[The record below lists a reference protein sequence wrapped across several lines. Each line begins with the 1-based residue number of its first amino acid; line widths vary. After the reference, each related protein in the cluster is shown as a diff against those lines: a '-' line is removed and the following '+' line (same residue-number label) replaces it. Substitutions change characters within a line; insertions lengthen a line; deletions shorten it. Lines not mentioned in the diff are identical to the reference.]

1 MENRKAEP
9 GGRADNRHRLRE
21 ILAVFARHGILR
33 GLTPVKLRL
42 IIQDLGPTFVKLGQI
57 LSMRQDMLP
66 AEYCQELT
74 LLRADVSPMPFG
86 EVKEVVEAEYGVPM
100 KSLFL
105 SFEETPLGSASIA
118 QVHAAVLRDG
128 NEVAVKVQRPGVRDT
143 MARDIVL
150 LRRAAGILQR
160 AGAISAAVMALLS
173 DLTRE
178 QHRTKA
184 MAMIGMTIGLSFAVA
199 MVVGPLL
206 TRAFGLSGLF
216 LATGAMALVGIVIV
230 MFMVP
235 RSTGTLQ
242 HRESGVARQALL
254 PTLRHPD
261 LLRLD
266 LGIFVLHAMLMSSF
280 IALPL
285 ALVEKAGLPKEQ
297 HWWVYLTAL
306 LISFFAMIPFIIYG
320 EKKRKM
326 KRVLLGAVVTLMLTE
341 LFFWKFGDSLRAL
354 VIGTVVFFTAFNLL
368 EASLPSLI
376 SKVSPAGGK
385 GTAMGVYSTS
395 QFLGSALG
403 GILGGWMFQHGGL
416 SVVFLGCAGLAA
428 LWLAFAVTMRKPPY
442 LTSLR
447 LPLSPEALREAG
459 LAERLKAV
467 TGVTDAVIVAEESAI
482 YIKLDTEL
490 LDRATLEQL
499 VNPAP
504 TCEA

>member
-1 MENRKAEP
+1 MHDPHSERMSSGET
-9 GGRADNRHRLRE
+9 RAASG
-21 ILAVFARHGILR
+21 LALVFAFRMLGMFMVLPVLATYGMDLAGATPALIGLAIGAY
-33 GLTPVKLRL
+33 GLTQA
-42 IIQDLGPTFVKLGQI
+42 IFQI
-57 LSMRQDMLP
+57 
-66 AEYCQELT
+66 
-74 LLRADVSPMPFG
+74 PFG
-86 EVKEVVEAEYGVPM
+86 VISDRIGRRPVIYLGLIVFA
-100 KSLFL
+100 
-105 SFEETPLGSASIA
+105 LGSVLAANSDSIW
-118 QVHAAVLRDG
+118 
-128 NEVAVKVQRPGVRDT
+128 GV
-143 MARDIVL
+143 I
-150 LRRAAGILQR
+150 AGRILQG

-216 LATGAMALVGIVIV
+216 LATGAMALCGIVIV

-242 HRESGVARQALL
+242 HRESGVAKQALL

-403 GILGGWMFQHGGL
+403 GILGGWLFQHGGL

-428 LWLAFAVTMRKPPY
+428 LWLAFAVTMREPPY
-442 LTSLR
+442 VTSLR

-467 TGVTDAVIVAEESAI
+467 NGVTDAVIVTEESAI

>member
-1 MENRKAEP
+1 MHDPHSERMSSGET
-9 GGRADNRHRLRE
+9 RAASG
-21 ILAVFARHGILR
+21 LALVFAFRMLGMFMVLPVLATYGMDLAGATPALIGLAIGAY
-33 GLTPVKLRL
+33 GLTQA
-42 IIQDLGPTFVKLGQI
+42 IFQI
-57 LSMRQDMLP
+57 
-66 AEYCQELT
+66 
-74 LLRADVSPMPFG
+74 PFG
-86 EVKEVVEAEYGVPM
+86 VISDRIGRRPVIYLGLIVFA
-100 KSLFL
+100 
-105 SFEETPLGSASIA
+105 LGSVLAANSDSIW
-118 QVHAAVLRDG
+118 
-128 NEVAVKVQRPGVRDT
+128 GV
-143 MARDIVL
+143 I
-150 LRRAAGILQR
+150 AGRILQG

-216 LATGAMALVGIVIV
+216 LATGAMALCGIVIV

-242 HRESGVARQALL
+242 HRESGVAKQALL

-341 LFFWKFGDSLRAL
+341 LFFWKFGDSLRTL

-403 GILGGWMFQHGGL
+403 GILGGWLFQHGGL
-416 SVVFLGCAGLAA
+416 SVVFLGGAGLAA
-428 LWLAFAVTMRKPPY
+428 LWLAFAVTMREPPY
-442 LTSLR
+442 VTSLR

-459 LAERLKAV
+459 LTERLKAV
-467 TGVTDAVIVAEESAI
+467 AGVTDAVIVAEEAAI

>member
-1 MENRKAEP
+1 MHDPHSERMSSGET
-9 GGRADNRHRLRE
+9 RAASG
-21 ILAVFARHGILR
+21 LALVFAFRMLGMFMVLPVLATYGMELAGATPALIGLAIGAY
-33 GLTPVKLRL
+33 GLTQAL
-42 IIQDLGPTFVKLGQI
+42 FQI
-57 LSMRQDMLP
+57 
-66 AEYCQELT
+66 
-74 LLRADVSPMPFG
+74 PFG
-86 EVKEVVEAEYGVPM
+86 VISDRIGRRPVIYLGLIVFA
-100 KSLFL
+100 
-105 SFEETPLGSASIA
+105 LGSVLAANSDSIWGVIA
-118 QVHAAVLRDG
+118 GRVLQG
-128 NEVAVKVQRPGVRDT
+128 
-143 MARDIVL
+143 
-150 LRRAAGILQR
+150 

-206 TRAFGLSGLF
+206 TSAFGLSGLF
-216 LATGAMALVGIVIV
+216 LATAAMALVGIVIV

-242 HRESGVARQALL
+242 HRESGVAKQALL

-326 KRVLLGAVVTLMLTE
+326 KRVLLGAVGTLMLTE
-341 LFFWKFGDSLRAL
+341 LFFWQFGDSLRTL

-403 GILGGWMFQHGGL
+403 GILGGWLFQHGGL
-416 SVVFLGCAGLAA
+416 SVVFLGGAGLAA
-428 LWLAFAVTMRKPPY
+428 LWLAFAVTMREPPY
-442 LTSLR
+442 VTSLR

-467 TGVTDAVIVAEESAI
+467 TGVTDAVVVAEEAAI

>member
-1 MENRKAEP
+1 MHDPHSERMSSGET
-9 GGRADNRHRLRE
+9 RAASG
-21 ILAVFARHGILR
+21 LALVFAFRMLGMFMVLPVLATYGMDLAGATPALIGLAIGAY
-33 GLTPVKLRL
+33 GLTQA
-42 IIQDLGPTFVKLGQI
+42 IFQI
-57 LSMRQDMLP
+57 
-66 AEYCQELT
+66 
-74 LLRADVSPMPFG
+74 PFG
-86 EVKEVVEAEYGVPM
+86 IISDRIGRRPVIYLGLIVFA
-100 KSLFL
+100 
-105 SFEETPLGSASIA
+105 LGSVLAANSDSIW
-118 QVHAAVLRDG
+118 
-128 NEVAVKVQRPGVRDT
+128 GV
-143 MARDIVL
+143 I
-150 LRRAAGILQR
+150 AGRILQG

-216 LATGAMALVGIVIV
+216 LATGAMALCGIVIV

-242 HRESGVARQALL
+242 HRESGVAKQALL

-403 GILGGWMFQHGGL
+403 GILGGWLFQHGGL

-428 LWLAFAVTMRKPPY
+428 LWLAFAVTMREPPY
-442 LTSLR
+442 VTSLR

-459 LAERLKAV
+459 LTERLKAV
-467 TGVTDAVIVAEESAI
+467 AGVTDAVVVAEEAAI

>member
-1 MENRKAEP
+1 MHDPHSERMSSGET
-9 GGRADNRHRLRE
+9 RAASG
-21 ILAVFARHGILR
+21 LALVFAFRMLGMFMVLPVLATYGMDLAGATPALIGLAIGAY
-33 GLTPVKLRL
+33 GLTQA
-42 IIQDLGPTFVKLGQI
+42 IFQI
-57 LSMRQDMLP
+57 
-66 AEYCQELT
+66 
-74 LLRADVSPMPFG
+74 PFG
-86 EVKEVVEAEYGVPM
+86 IISDRIGRRPVIYLGLIVFA
-100 KSLFL
+100 
-105 SFEETPLGSASIA
+105 LGSVLAANADSIW
-118 QVHAAVLRDG
+118 
-128 NEVAVKVQRPGVRDT
+128 GV
-143 MARDIVL
+143 I
-150 LRRAAGILQR
+150 AGRILQG

-184 MAMIGMTIGLSFAVA
+184 MAMVGMTIGLSFAVA

-216 LATGAMALVGIVIV
+216 LATGAMALVGVLIVAFI
-230 MFMVP
+230 VP
-235 RSTGTLQ
+235 RSTGPLQ
-242 HRESGVARQALL
+242 HRESGVARQALV
-254 PTLRHPD
+254 PTLKHPD

-280 IALPL
+280 VALPL

-320 EKKRKM
+320 EKRRKM

-341 LFFWKFGDSLRAL
+341 LFFWQFGDSLRAL

-403 GILGGWMFQHGGL
+403 GILGGWLFQHGGL
-416 SVVFLGCAGLAA
+416 SVVFLGCAALAA
-428 LWLAFAVTMRKPPY
+428 LWLAFAVTMREPPY
-442 LTSLR
+442 VTSLR
-447 LPLSPEALREAG
+447 LPLSPEAIREAG
-459 LAERLKAV
+459 LAERLRAV
-467 TGVTDAVIVAEESAI
+467 VGVTDAVVVADEAAV

-490 LDRATLEQL
+490 LDRATLERL
-499 VNPAP
+499 VNNPAP
-504 TCEA
+504 AACEA

>member
-1 MENRKAEP
+1 MHDPHNERMSGSET
-9 GGRADNRHRLRE
+9 RAASGLALVFAFRMLGMFMVLPVLATYGMDLAGATPTL
-21 ILAVFARHGILR
+21 IGLAIGAYGLTQAVF
-33 GLTPVKLRL
+33 
-42 IIQDLGPTFVKLGQI
+42 QI
-57 LSMRQDMLP
+57 
-66 AEYCQELT
+66 
-74 LLRADVSPMPFG
+74 PFG
-86 EVKEVVEAEYGVPM
+86 IISDRIGRRPVIYLGLIVFA
-100 KSLFL
+100 
-105 SFEETPLGSASIA
+105 LGSVLAANADSIW
-118 QVHAAVLRDG
+118 
-128 NEVAVKVQRPGVRDT
+128 GV
-143 MARDIVL
+143 I
-150 LRRAAGILQR
+150 AGRILQG

-206 TRAFGLSGLF
+206 TRSFGLSGLF
-216 LATGAMALVGIVIV
+216 LATGGMALVGILIIA
-230 MFMVP
+230 FMVP
-235 RSTGTLQ
+235 RSTGPLQ
-242 HRESGVARQALL
+242 HRESGVARQALI
-254 PTLRHPD
+254 PTLKHPD

-280 IALPL
+280 VALPL

-326 KRVLLGAVVTLMLTE
+326 KRVLLGAVSTLLLTE
-341 LFFWKFGDSLRAL
+341 LFFWEFGDSLRAL

-403 GILGGWMFQHGGL
+403 GILGGWLFQHGGL
-416 SVVFLGCAGLAA
+416 SAVFLGCAVLAA
-428 LWLAFAVTMRKPPY
+428 LWLAFAVTMREPPY
-442 LTSLR
+442 VTSLR
-447 LPLSPEALREAG
+447 LPLSPEAIREAG
-459 LAERLKAV
+459 LVERLKAV
-467 TGVTDAVIVAEESAI
+467 VGVTDAVVVAEEAAI

-490 LDRATLEQL
+490 LDRTTLEQL

-504 TCEA
+504 SASEA

>member
-1 MENRKAEP
+1 MHDPHSERMSSGET
-9 GGRADNRHRLRE
+9 RAASG
-21 ILAVFARHGILR
+21 LALVFAFRMLGMFMVLPVLATYGMDLAGATPALIGLAIGAY
-33 GLTPVKLRL
+33 GLTQA
-42 IIQDLGPTFVKLGQI
+42 IFQI
-57 LSMRQDMLP
+57 
-66 AEYCQELT
+66 
-74 LLRADVSPMPFG
+74 PFG
-86 EVKEVVEAEYGVPM
+86 VISDRIGRRPVIYLGLIVFA
-100 KSLFL
+100 
-105 SFEETPLGSASIA
+105 LGSVLAANSDSIW
-118 QVHAAVLRDG
+118 
-128 NEVAVKVQRPGVRDT
+128 GV
-143 MARDIVL
+143 I
-150 LRRAAGILQR
+150 AGRILQG

-216 LATGAMALVGIVIV
+216 LATGALALCGIVIV

-242 HRESGVARQALL
+242 HRESGVAKQALL

-403 GILGGWMFQHGGL
+403 GILGGWLFQHGGL

-428 LWLAFAVTMRKPPY
+428 LWLAFAVTMREPPY
-442 LTSLR
+442 VTSLR

-459 LAERLKAV
+459 LAERLKAI
-467 TGVTDAVIVAEESAI
+467 TGVTDAVVVAQEAAI

>member
-1 MENRKAEP
+1 MHDPHSERMSGSET
-9 GGRADNRHRLRE
+9 RAASG
-21 ILAVFARHGILR
+21 LALVFAFRMLGMFMVLPVLATYGMDLAGATPALIGLAIGAY
-33 GLTPVKLRL
+33 GLTQA
-42 IIQDLGPTFVKLGQI
+42 IFQI
-57 LSMRQDMLP
+57 
-66 AEYCQELT
+66 
-74 LLRADVSPMPFG
+74 PFG
-86 EVKEVVEAEYGVPM
+86 VISDRIGRRPVIYLGLVVFAVGSVVAACSDSIWGV
-100 KSLFL
+100 
-105 SFEETPLGSASIA
+105 IA
-118 QVHAAVLRDG
+118 GR
-128 NEVAVKVQRPGVRDT
+128 
-143 MARDIVL
+143 
-150 LRRAAGILQR
+150 ILQG

-403 GILGGWMFQHGGL
+403 GILGGWLFQHGGL

-428 LWLAFAVTMRKPPY
+428 LWLAFAVTMREPPY
-442 LTSLR
+442 VTSLR

>member
-1 MENRKAEP
+1 MHDPHSERMSSGET
-9 GGRADNRHRLRE
+9 RAASG
-21 ILAVFARHGILR
+21 LALVFAFRMLGMFMVLPVLATYGMDLAGATPALIGLAIGAY
-33 GLTPVKLRL
+33 GLTQA
-42 IIQDLGPTFVKLGQI
+42 IFQI
-57 LSMRQDMLP
+57 
-66 AEYCQELT
+66 
-74 LLRADVSPMPFG
+74 PFG
-86 EVKEVVEAEYGVPM
+86 IISDRIGRRPVIYLGLIVFA
-100 KSLFL
+100 
-105 SFEETPLGSASIA
+105 LGSVLAANSDSIW
-118 QVHAAVLRDG
+118 
-128 NEVAVKVQRPGVRDT
+128 GV
-143 MARDIVL
+143 I
-150 LRRAAGILQR
+150 AGRILQG

-216 LATGAMALVGIVIV
+216 LATGAMALCGIVIV

-242 HRESGVARQALL
+242 HRESGVAKQALL

-341 LFFWKFGDSLRAL
+341 LFFWKFGDSLRTL

-403 GILGGWMFQHGGL
+403 GILGGWLFQHGGL

-428 LWLAFAVTMRKPPY
+428 LWLAFAVTMREPPY
-442 LTSLR
+442 VTSLR

-459 LAERLKAV
+459 LTERLKAV
-467 TGVTDAVIVAEESAI
+467 AGVTDAVVVAEEAAI